1 MGFNN
6 RWMPFASFSLM
17 SEFTPAVGQ
26 EYWHCDMKR
35 GFQRV
40 RKKEP
45 AISAILNQDTTVQ
58 RIGLLAQQGVYEFHH
73 KNNWLLN
80 DVDGMDK
87 VARILK
93 LEQEPL
99 VVQERVL
106 KTLDNYYNQPVLR
119 GKKILKLSRGD
130 EGIPTPLE
138 VQADHL
144 SFKLFAAIDCLF
156 LEEDGTL
163 HILDFKTGRSDFDLR
178 QGYVYLLIASYL
190 YPNQRAVAS
199 FYNLESCKWSELIT
213 ASPLQLNAIQSNLG
227 RIAQKH
233 DTQTQQYRK
242 NPAEFERVFPPN
254 PDQGRCRR
262 CQFHSVCNFS
272 AWEVSA

>member
-1 MGFNN
+1 MGVRS

-17 SEFTPAVGQ
+17 SEFIPAVGH

-45 AISAILNQDTTVQ
+45 AIATILNQDTAIQ
-58 RIGLLAQQGVYEFHH
+58 RIGLLSQQGVYEFHQDDRI
-73 KNNWLLN
+73 LN
-80 DVDGMDK
+80 DVNCVNR
-87 VARILK
+87 VARALK
-93 LEQEPL
+93 LEDESL
-99 VVQERVL
+99 VVRERVFQV
-106 KTLDNYYNQPVLR
+106 LDNYYNYPVLK

-138 VQADHL
+138 VQADTL

-163 HILDFKTGRSDFDLR
+163 HILDFKTGKSDFDLR
-178 QGYVYLLIASYL
+178 QGYVYLLMARYL
-190 YPNQRAVAS
+190 YPNQKSVAS

-213 ASPLQLNAIQSNLG
+213 ASPLQLNAIQSNLA

-233 DTQTQQYRK
+233 DAQTQKYR
-242 NPAEFERVFPPN
+242 NNSTEFEQIFSPN
-254 PDQGRCRR
+254 PDQLRCKH

>member
-1 MGFNN
+1 MAFNS
-6 RWMPFASFSLM
+6 RWLPFASFSLM
-17 SEFTPAVGQ
+17 SEFSSAVGQ

-40 RKKEP
+40 RKKESEI
-45 AISAILNQDTTVQ
+45 AAILNQDTTVQ
-58 RIGLLAQQGVYEFHH
+58 RIGLLAQQGVYEFHQGSH
-73 KNNWLLN
+73 LLDEVN
-80 DVDGMDK
+80 GVDR

-93 LEQEPL
+93 LEQESL
-99 VVQERVL
+99 VVRERVL
-106 KTLDNYYNQPVLR
+106 QTLANYYDQPVLR
-119 GKKILKLSRGD
+119 GKKILKLSWGD

-138 VQADHL
+138 VHTDNL

-163 HILDFKTGRSDFDLR
+163 HILDFKTGKSDFDLR
-178 QGYVYLLIASYL
+178 QGYVYLLIAKYL
-190 YPNQRAVAS
+190 YPNQKSVAS

-213 ASPLQLNAIQSNLG
+213 ASPLQLNAIQSNLA

-233 DTQTQQYRK
+233 EAQTQQYRK
-242 NPAEFERVFPPN
+242 NSAEFERIFSPN
-254 PDQGRCRR
+254 PDKGRCKN
-262 CQFHSVCNFS
+262 CQFYSVCNFS

>member
-1 MGFNN
+1 MVIKS
-6 RWMPFASFSLM
+6 RWLPFASFSLL
-17 SEFTPAVGQ
+17 SEFVPAVGQ

-45 AISAILNQDTTVQ
+45 AIAAILNQDTTVQ
-58 RIGLLAQQGVYEFHH
+58 RIGLLAQQGVYEFHQDDQ
-73 KNNWLLN
+73 LLD
-80 DVDGMDK
+80 DVNCVGR
-87 VARILK
+87 VARALK
-93 LEQEPL
+93 LEDESL
-99 VVQERVL
+99 VVRERVL
-106 KTLDNYYNQPVLR
+106 HVLDNYYNYPVLQ

-130 EGIPTPLE
+130 EGIPTALE
-138 VQADHL
+138 VQADNL

-163 HILDFKTGRSDFDLR
+163 HILDFKTGKSDFDLR
-178 QGYVYLLIASYL
+178 QGYVYLLMARYL
-190 YPNQRAVAS
+190 YPNQEAVAS
-199 FYNLESCKWSELIT
+199 FYNLESCKWSEPIT
-213 ASPLQLNAIQSNLG
+213 ASLLQLNTIQSNLA

-242 NPAEFERVFPPN
+242 NSTEFEQIFPPN
-254 PDQGRCRR
+254 PDQRRCKH
-262 CQFHSVCNFS
+262 CQFHSICNFS

>member
-1 MGFNN
+1 MVVKS
-6 RWMPFASFSLM
+6 RWLPFASFSLL
-17 SEFTPAVGQ
+17 SEFAPAVGQ

-45 AISAILNQDTTVQ
+45 AIAALLNQDTTVQ
-58 RIGLLAQQGVYEFHH
+58 RIGLLSQQGIYEFHQ
-73 KNNWLLN
+73 NNRLLD
-80 DVDGMDK
+80 DVDGVDL
-87 VARILK
+87 VAQTLK
-93 LEQEPL
+93 LEQEVP
-99 VVQERVL
+99 VVRERVL
-106 KTLDNYYNQPVLR
+106 QVLENYYAQPVLR
-119 GKKILKLSRGD
+119 GKRILKLSRGD

-138 VQADHL
+138 VQADNL

-156 LEEDGTL
+156 IEEDGKL

-227 RIAQKH
+227 RIAEKH
-233 DTQTQQYRK
+233 DAQTQQYRR

-254 PDQGRCRR
+254 PDKGRCRH

-272 AWEVSA
+272 AWGVSA